1 MDVLAEIKRR
11 NEMITKDVVKALAVQ
26 SGAAVGVTHITDTD
40 HDMTHFTPD
49 ELLAF
54 ANAIAALSAIEQLE
68 LQEEVEELRQRLGGL
83 KAAARRVVADT
94 LAAEPKLCIAEK
106 PRGCATPGACSALT
120 QIDDL
125 GMRIEALVWGTV
137 LRLNKAL
144 VADEDLR
151 L

>member
-1 MDVLAEIKRR
+1 
-11 NEMITKDVVKALAVQ
+11 
-26 SGAAVGVTHITDTD
+26 
-40 HDMTHFTPD
+40 MTEHK
-49 ELLAF
+49 
-54 ANAIAALSAIEQLE
+54 ALSAFEQAA
-68 LQEEVEELRQRLGGL
+68 LQKEVKQLKQRLDNL

-125 GMRIEALVWGTV
+125 GMRIEALVWATV

-144 VADEDLR
+144 AIDDAKKGEQK
-151 L
+151 

>member
-1 MDVLAEIKRR
+1 MSEHK
-11 NEMITKDVVKALAVQ
+11 
-26 SGAAVGVTHITDTD
+26 
-40 HDMTHFTPD
+40 
-49 ELLAF
+49 
-54 ANAIAALSAIEQLE
+54 ALSAFEQAA
-68 LQEEVEELRQRLGGL
+68 LQKEVEDLKQRLYDL

-125 GMRIEALVWGTV
+125 GMRIEALVWATV

-144 VADEDLR
+144 LADEDAHL
-151 L
+151 

>member
-1 MDVLAEIKRR
+1 MQRGLVECKG
-11 NEMITKDVVKALAVQ
+11 NEMTEHK
-26 SGAAVGVTHITDTD
+26 
-40 HDMTHFTPD
+40 
-49 ELLAF
+49 
-54 ANAIAALSAIEQLE
+54 ALSAFEQAA
-68 LQEEVEELRQRLGGL
+68 LQKEVKQLKQRLDNL

-125 GMRIEALVWGTV
+125 GMRIESLVWATV

-144 VADEDLR
+144 ADDDAHL
-151 L
+151 

>member
-1 MDVLAEIKRR
+1 MQRGLVECKG
-11 NEMITKDVVKALAVQ
+11 NEMTEHK
-26 SGAAVGVTHITDTD
+26 
-40 HDMTHFTPD
+40 
-49 ELLAF
+49 
-54 ANAIAALSAIEQLE
+54 ALSAFEQAA
-68 LQEEVEELRQRLGGL
+68 LQKEVKQLKQRLDNL

-144 VADEDLR
+144 AVDTAGNKNKA
-151 L
+151 